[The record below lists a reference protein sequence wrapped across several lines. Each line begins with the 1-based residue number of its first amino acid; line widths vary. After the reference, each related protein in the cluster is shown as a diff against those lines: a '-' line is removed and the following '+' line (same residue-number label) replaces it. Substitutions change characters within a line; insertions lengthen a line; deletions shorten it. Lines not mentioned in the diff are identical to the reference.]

1 MADDLYHVNLQ
12 SVPGTSL
19 YRLIHEFTSMERP
32 IGDRPREGYLLDYK
46 EDVSDRFLRSVAAF
60 ANTFG
65 GLLIVGVTEKDG
77 RPDTLAGVSVQ
88 GEWKTK
94 IASMIAANLFPCPQF
109 EIAECALPTDAG
121 RKLSVVRV
129 RETPEICLLAKKGEP
144 HPVYVRIEDQSAPA
158 DASQLRA
165 LLDRKGKT
173 QIPAAE
179 IEARLVPIRNRMYV
193 TVGAGTSPRTRS
205 ETYFR
210 IAICPYAHPAMPL
223 DLALER
229 RFSEIVSEQ
238 LPGLQTLVNQN
249 EAAIEFPRW
258 RDWFEMHFIDKAHD
272 YERRWHLSTSGE
284 IGFVTQTRWPVTGSE
299 ALWSL
304 YDVAQDISL
313 VGKIAREFWKY
324 TGYFGA
330 FRLEA
335 EVHVRGLKLAMNSQ
349 GFTPLFYERVQGGLF
364 FPLDRTSI
372 VVATNPQVAGQA
384 QADLTYPD
392 LQASLSDTVGPVLN
406 QLLRCMGH
414 TADLQRL
421 RGALGGLVN
430 GDRLIVG

>member
-1 MADDLYHVNLQ
+1 MADDLYRVNLQ
-12 SVPGTSL
+12 SVPGSSL

-65 GLLIVGVTEKDG
+65 GLLIVGVTEADG
-77 RPDTLAGVSVQ
+77 RPDKLAGVSVQ

-129 RETPEICLLAKKGEP
+129 RETPEICLLAKKGELY
-144 HPVYVRIEDQSAPA
+144 PVYVRIEDQSAPA

-165 LLDRKGKT
+165 LLDRKRKNQT
-173 QIPAAE
+173 PAAE
-179 IEARLVPIRNRMYV
+179 IEARLVAIRNRLWV
-193 TVGAGTSPRTRS
+193 SVGAGTSPRTRS

-210 IAICPYAHPAMPL
+210 IAICPYAHPSMPL
-223 DLALER
+223 DLAVER
-229 RFSEIVSEQ
+229 RFSEIVVQ
-238 LPGLQTLVNQN
+238 QIPGIQTLVNQN
-249 EAAIEFPRW
+249 EATVAYPRW
-258 RDWFEMHFIDKAHD
+258 RDWFELHFVDKAHD

-284 IGFVTQTRWPVTGSE
+284 IGFVTQMRWPVTGSGP
-299 ALWSL
+299 LWSL
-304 YDVAQDISL
+304 YDVAKDISL
-313 VGKIAREFWKY
+313 VAKLVREFWKY

-330 FRLEA
+330 FRLDA
-335 EVHVRGLKLAMNSQ
+335 EIQVNGLKLDMNSQ
-349 GFTPLFYERVQGGLF
+349 GFAPLFYERVKGGLF
-364 FPLDRTSI
+364 YPFDRASI
-372 VVATNPQVAGQA
+372 AIVNNPQIAGQA
-384 QADLTYPD
+384 EADFTYPD
-392 LQASLSDTVGPVLN
+392 LQASLADTVGIVLN

-414 TADLQRL
+414 SADLEKLCRTL
-421 RGALGGLVN
+421 SHITSDNSLPGA
-430 GDRLIVG
+430 